1 MHSAI
6 PLKLQ
11 ISSWADKAQGLFLA
25 FLGNTGCIYS
35 VLQDDI
41 FRHCLSHNLKQA
53 HAASMYTSLGHGGKH
68 AAVTSL
74 KMLWQNQG
82 TLLFSFT
89 ELAMLSHH
97 WSPSRNKDMLH
108 KNCTR
113 NSRFRKTMSVSAT
126 KPKLPSPH
134 SHQWN
139 AVQVWDS
146 MRLYV
151 RTSHTSTQSCVG
163 QNRPVADLQ
172 PAKLHQ
178 FWTDSS
184 RASTSP

>member
-1 MHSAI
+1 MTFSDIA
-6 PLKLQ
+6 
-11 ISSWADKAQGLFLA
+11 WA
-25 FLGNTGCIYS
+25 TI
-35 VLQDDI
+35 
-41 FRHCLSHNLKQA
+41 LKQP
-53 HAASMYTSLGHGGKH
+53 HAANMYTSLGHGGKH

-82 TLLFSFT
+82 ILLFSFT
-89 ELAMLSHH
+89 GLAMLSHH
-97 WSPSRNKDMLH
+97 WSPSRRKDMLH

-126 KPKLPSPH
+126 KPKLHFTSQPSMKCCSSRP
-134 SHQWN
+134 
-139 AVQVWDS
+139 ADS

-151 RTSHTSTQSCVG
+151 RISHTSTQSCVG